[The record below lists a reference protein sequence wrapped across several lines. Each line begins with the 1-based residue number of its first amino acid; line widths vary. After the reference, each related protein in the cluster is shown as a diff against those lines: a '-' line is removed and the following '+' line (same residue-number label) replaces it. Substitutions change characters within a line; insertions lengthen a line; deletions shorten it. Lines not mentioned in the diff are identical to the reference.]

1 MRIPY
6 FILRGESMEAYLL
19 VDFGSTYT
27 KITCVDLEKC
37 EIIASSK
44 DITTINEGIMI
55 GYKRAMEKLKESFK
69 QDIKFE
75 KILACS
81 SAAGGL
87 KMISIGLG
95 RDLTVEAAKRAA
107 LGAGARILG
116 SYSYEL
122 TEEKLDEI
130 ENLDCDIILLSG
142 GTNGGNSRNI
152 LYNAEKLAQR
162 KLKIPI
168 VVAGNEKVQDE
179 IKNIFEKSNMEY
191 YITENVM
198 PKVNVLNANPAR
210 KTIRSIFMDRI
221 VYAKGIDKFKGEID
235 GVLMPTPAAV
245 LKGAELLSKGSENE
259 SGIGDLIVVDVGG
272 ATTDI
277 HSIAQGSV
285 VDLETRFEGLQEPFS
300 KRTVEGD
307 LGMRY
312 SALSLYEAVGEE
324 KIKYYLKDKADIY
337 DLCKFRSQ
345 NIRMVPKSDFD
356 YKTDEA
362 IAKSAVE
369 LAVKRHC
376 GKLRKEFSYSRYIYY
391 QSGKDLRSVKNI
403 IGTGGVIVHSKNP
416 KEILKALEENKE
428 DPLLLTPQSPD
439 YFVDKEYIL
448 SAMGLLGMI
457 KPDESIKIMKKY
469 LKKLEL

>member
-1 MRIPY
+1 MDK
-6 FILRGESMEAYLL
+6 YLL

-27 KITCVDLEKC
+27 KLTCVDLEKC
-37 EIIASSK
+37 EIMGTSK
-44 DITTINEGIMI
+44 DITTIQEGITI
-55 GYKRAMEKLKESFK
+55 GYKKALEKLEEKIGK
-69 QDIKFE
+69 QNYK

-107 LGAGARILG
+107 LGAGARILKT
-116 SYSYEL
+116 YSYEL
-122 TEEKLDEI
+122 KENHLDEI

-142 GTNGGNSRNI
+142 GTNNGNSRNI
-152 LYNAEKLAQR
+152 IYNANQLASR
-162 KLKIPI
+162 KFKTPI
-168 VVAGNEKVQDE
+168 VVAGNEAVKEEVSE
-179 IKNIFEKSNMEY
+179 IFEKAGMEY

-198 PKVNVLNANPAR
+198 PQVNVLNANPAR
-210 KTIRSIFMDRI
+210 EKIRSIFMDRI
-221 VYAKGIDKFKGEID
+221 VYAKGIDKIRGQID

-245 LKGAELLSKGSENE
+245 LKGAELLSLGTDNVE
-259 SGIGDLIVVDVGG
+259 GIGDLIVIDIGG
-272 ATTDI
+272 ATTDV
-277 HSIAQGSV
+277 HSIGKGSV
-285 VDLETRFEGLQEPFS
+285 RDQETRFEGLQEPFA

-324 KIKYYLKDKADIY
+324 KLRFYLKDENCEIY
-337 DLCKFRSQ
+337 NSCKYRSE
-345 NIRMVPKSDFD
+345 NIKMVPVTD
-356 YKTDEA
+356 YDYSFDEA
-362 IAKSAVE
+362 MAKAATEVSI
-369 LAVKRHC
+369 KRHC

-391 QSGKDLRSVKNI
+391 QSGKDLRDIKNI

-416 KEILKALEENKE
+416 VDILKAAENNNE
-428 DPLLLTPQSPD
+428 DKMLLTPESPD

-448 SAMGLLGMI
+448 SAMGLLGMER
-457 KPDESIKIMKKY
+457 PDEAIIIMKKY